1 MLTQINNDKTK
12 PESNNESKQ
21 LFGQLRNLTKEE
33 LHEQQKTID
42 KISKKTGINFFK
54 ILKK

>member
-12 PESNNESKQ
+12 PELNNESKQ

-54 ILKK
+54 ILQK